1 VKIAHALTGVGRL
14 YIETAPLIYYVE
26 TNPRYIDR
34 MDAVVAVVESQPI
47 RAYSSVIT
55 LTEVLIQPIKAG
67 NKTLEQNYRDSL
79 VNSGNYQLVPITLA
93 VAESAADLR
102 ARYNLR
108 TPDALHVAAALN
120 MGCDAFLTNDVG
132 IKRGTEGHDA

>member
-1 VKIAHALTGVGRL
+1 
-14 YIETAPLIYYVE
+14 
-26 TNPRYIDR
+26 